1 MIEEKTLAFTIQT
14 QYKVRKRE
22 ILTLKPPKFFH
33 NKYFYLSIYLCLKLK
48 LTDKTIQFYII
59 IVIGKGLN

>member
-48 LTDKTIQFYII
+48 LTEKPIHINCMI
-59 IVIGKGLN
+59 NIKGS